1 MCRGLLGTSDH
12 RSLVPATILMGGIVA
27 LAAQIV
33 SLIPSLLPGNSGV
46 FPLNAVT
53 SLIGAPVV
61 VIVLM
66 RNRRGA
72 FTA

>member
-1 MCRGLLGTSDH
+1 LT
-12 RSLVPATILMGGIVA
+12 
-27 LAAQIV
+27 AQI
-33 SLIPSLLPGNSGV
+33 ISLLPGNSGV

-66 RNRRGA
+66 RNLRGA

>member
-1 MCRGLLGTSDH
+1 
-12 RSLVPATILMGGIVA
+12 MGGIVA
-27 LAAQIV
+27 LTAQIV
-33 SLIPSLLPGNSGV
+33 SLLPSLIVGDSGA

-66 RNRRGA
+66 RNRRGS
-72 FTA
+72 FTE